1 MSIRLSTAGI
11 TLNYAVESAA
21 GARPTA
27 NYTKVPEI
35 KSIPE
40 MNPEP
45 DTIDT
50 TTLEETEYKTYI
62 DGLKDLGGALSF
74 TANLTKDLV
83 TAWETAVEAAKTAA
97 DGGKATWWCVLI
109 PGLEKALYF
118 PGTPSALG
126 MPGAEVGDVLEA
138 TLYITPTGAPI
149 WSAKPTGE

>member
-21 GARPTA
+21 GTRPA
-27 NYTKVPEI
+27 ESYTEVPEI

-45 DTIDT
+45 ETLET
-50 TTLEETEYKTYI
+50 TTLKETEYKTYI

-83 TAWETAVEAAKTAA
+83 TAWEAVVQAAKTAA
-97 DGGKATWWCVLI
+97 DSGKATWWCILI

-118 PGTPSALG
+118 TGTPSALG

-138 TLYITPTGAPI
+138 TLYVTPTGAPQ
-149 WSAKPTGE
+149 WEAKPTA

>member
-21 GARPTA
+21 DSRPVEG
-27 NYTKVPEI
+27 YTKVPEI

-45 DTIDT
+45 ETLET

-83 TAWETAVEAAKTAA
+83 TAWEAVVQAAKTAA
-97 DGGKATWWCVLI
+97 DSGKATWWCILI
-109 PGLEKALYF
+109 PGLEK
-118 PGTPSALG
+118 
-126 MPGAEVGDVLEA
+126 
-138 TLYITPTGAPI
+138 
-149 WSAKPTGE
+149 